1 MKLQQLHF
9 ITISLLHVWVAIER
23 LMTIKQQD
31 NSLFPVEEC
40 ITFEQRILCISFVEF
55 DTFVSILTLTLIP
68 VVFYSNLDSSSR
80 HVLFG
85 A

>member
-1 MKLQQLHF
+1 MELQQLQF

-23 LMTIKQQD
+23 LMIIKQQD

-55 DTFVSILTLTLIP
+55 NTFVSILTLTLIP
-68 VVFYSNLDSSSR
+68 AVFYSNLDSSSR
-80 HVLFG
+80 HV
-85 A
+85 